1 MKESLMI
8 LYGAPMPAPNPR
20 RVRIFLAE
28 KGIELPETPIDLMK
42 REHKS
47 PEHRARNSMG
57 QVPTLELDDG
67 TCISETVAICR
78 YFEEA
83 NPQPPLFGTTPVE
96 KALVDMWVRRI
107 EFTVMM
113 PVGNFWRHA
122 HPRTAALLTQYK
134 DFGESNKETYKGAQ
148 KWLDRE
154 LGGQEFVAGD
164 RYSMADICLLST
176 VDFAGW
182 IGLPLEDEFANLK
195 GWHERVSARPSAGA

>member
-1 MKESLMI
+1 MI

-28 KGIELPETPIDLMK
+28 KGIELPETPVDLMK

-83 NPQPPLFGTTPVE
+83 NPEPPLFGTTPLE
-96 KALVDMWVRRI
+96 KAQVDMWVRRI
-107 EFTVMM
+107 EFTVMT
-113 PVGNFWRHA
+113 PVGMFWRHA
-122 HPRTAALLTQYK
+122 HPRTAALLTQFK

-154 LGGQEFVAGD
+154 LDGKAFLAGD

-182 IGLPLEDEFANLK
+182 IGLPLEDEFTNLK
-195 GWHERVSARPSAGA
+195 AWHERVSARPSAGA